1 MPIWLRKFTFNQL
14 QTHFNKQNEEIKKA
28 QSKNK
33 SKDTTNIDMAN
44 TNKVNVPDFVKKRP
58 SYSSTI
64 KRPK

>member
-14 QTHFNKQNEEIKKA
+14 QTHFDKQNEEIKKA

>member
-14 QTHFNKQNEEIKKA
+14 QTHFDKQNEEINKA